1 MKNPGMGTSL
11 KTFCTSRAPGEVM
24 MRALIVDD
32 QASDRQWARSVIG
45 KMGFD
50 QIDAVSRVDT
60 ALLRLEEALEG
71 KTPIPELILLDLG
84 FTDESGFEV
93 LRFWKSN
100 PVLRSRTRVV
110 VWTLA
115 TNPPEAEL
123 ASYFGVEVV
132 PKWTGPAELEM
143 AVKRSSA
150 TAQT

>member
-1 MKNPGMGTSL
+1 MT
-11 KTFCTSRAPGEVM
+11 
-24 MRALIVDD
+24 RALIIDD
-32 QASDRQWARSVIG
+32 EASDRQWARSVIG
-45 KMGFD
+45 KLGFD
-50 QIDAVSRVDT
+50 EVDAVSRVD
-60 ALLRLEEALEG
+60 AGLLRLQEALEG
-71 KTPIPELILLDLG
+71 KAPIPELIIVDLG
-84 FTDESGFEV
+84 FTDESGFEL

-132 PKWTGPAELEM
+132 PKWTGPAELER

-150 TAQT
+150 ATQT